1 MQKSTMNVVKGVS
14 AGLMTGM
21 AVGYVGKKM
30 MDKNGKQIKKRASKA
45 VQTMENILDTAQ
57 YMLK

>member
-21 AVGYVGKKM
+21 AVGYIGKKM
-30 MDKNGKQIKKRASKA
+30 MDKNGNQIKKKASKA
-45 VQTMENILDTAQ
+45 VQTMENLLDTAQ
-57 YMLK
+57 

>member
-21 AVGYVGKKM
+21 AVGYIGIKM
-30 MDKNGKQIKKRASKA
+30 MDKNGNQIKKKASKA
-45 VQTMENILDTAQ
+45 VQTMENLLDTAQ

>member
-14 AGLMTGM
+14 AGLMAGM
-21 AVGYVGKKM
+21 AMGYVGKKM
-30 MDKNGKQIKKRASKA
+30 MDKNSNQLKKKASKA
-45 VQTMENILDTAQ
+45 VHTMGNLLDTAQ